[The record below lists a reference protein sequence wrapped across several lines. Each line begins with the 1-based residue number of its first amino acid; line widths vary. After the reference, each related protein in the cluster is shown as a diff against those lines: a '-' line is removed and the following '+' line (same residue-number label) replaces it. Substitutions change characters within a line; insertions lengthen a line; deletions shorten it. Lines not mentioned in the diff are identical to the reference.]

1 MVHAV
6 GVSALAGLWTVCA
19 IGCSDAVKCQ
29 QGSACAVPSSP
40 SEKQADVPQSFES
53 DLSNSDAASGAAATA
68 PVDTAAASGT
78 SGNAATSGTS
88 GSAADL
94 LAGANKVQVLGDRL
108 YAWSQDAGLAVVD
121 MSDPAHLVL
130 LGRRRDLLGA
140 PAVVYTRGDVLFVV
154 FSAGRQVEPTTV
166 LQTGTSSLVVLD
178 AADPTSIRTLSR
190 HDVPGAIDGSRKV
203 GDVLYL
209 VSSDMGSCT
218 NCTGQQSQT
227 AISSF
232 DLSDAHAVQPIDQ
245 RLSADAEG
253 MGSRPPSVTST
264 DRRIYVASA
273 DVDGQGVVGTK
284 LQVIDISDASGH
296 MSAGAVLKVSG
307 QIWNNWQMDE
317 SAGVLRIVT
326 GRTAWNHDAPVRLQ
340 TFRVDSS
347 QALAPL
353 GGTTIDVPDAAYLTS
368 AIFEAS
374 RAYLVTGSLLMVDLS
389 DPAQPSQTASFD
401 LPEAAY
407 QVTPLGDRLV
417 ALGYRGGNA
426 EGRLGLSLLDVSDLR
441 APKLLSHVNFGAQRA
456 VGPDL
461 FASRGTDRDNPP
473 LSILSEAGLIL
484 VPFAGIDYGKD
495 SACFGKMASGVQ
507 LIDLHSDTLQL
518 RGEARVT
525 GTPEG
530 ALVHRDHLVSV
541 GDDRIEAFTIDD
553 RSAPALAASLVT
565 FETVRHVAQLDGG
578 VLARVIF
585 TGDNIPDLELAASA
599 DAGDPNHT
607 LSSLRLVDLI
617 APDPTDACDLSWN
630 VQSVH
635 AQGTRLY
642 IVYQAFF
649 NATHPG
655 VTVQVGVLVIETA
668 DPSAPQLVT
677 NQTVSGD
684 DWRTYYGYQ
693 DVAAPYQEL
702 FVWRGAMLATIEQKF
717 TGENID
723 QPRRLHVLDFS
734 DPQAI
739 QEQTLPLAMP
749 DMYVHLVTFGNT
761 LFASRAQQVDAT
773 HVKYFV
779 DRFDVTTLSAP
790 RILPPINTPGAL
802 LDFDAASGR
811 AITYRAPIDP
821 ASSGV
826 ASLQLSRLV
835 AGGVVQEDN
844 FELSA
849 GQRVQTLAAGDG
861 VMFAMT
867 APGAQ
872 LLLFGGFETGHF
884 KLGQVS
890 AIAGATYD
898 SVELAASGKKALVA
912 GADAAIVDATNI
924 AMPVVR
930 HVPLNPPGWVFQI
943 DLHADR
949 ALLALDSGG
958 VQWVDM

>member
-1 MVHAV
+1 
-6 GVSALAGLWTVCA
+6 
-19 IGCSDAVKCQ
+19 
-29 QGSACAVPSSP
+29 
-40 SEKQADVPQSFES
+40 
-53 DLSNSDAASGAAATA
+53 
-68 PVDTAAASGT
+68 
-78 SGNAATSGTS
+78 
-88 GSAADL
+88 
-94 LAGANKVQVLGDRL
+94 LG
-108 YAWSQDAGLAVVD
+108 Q
-121 MSDPAHLVL
+121 
-130 LGRRRDLLGA
+130 RRDLLGA

-154 FSAGRQVEPTTV
+154 FSAGRQVEPTTA

-178 AADPTSIRTLSR
+178 AADPTAIRTLSR
-190 HDVPGAIDGSRKV
+190 HDVPGAISGSRKV

-209 VSSDMGSCT
+209 VSSDMGSCA
-218 NCTGQQSQT
+218 NCNGQQAQT

-245 RLSADAEG
+245 RLSTDAEG
-253 MGSRPPSVTST
+253 MESRPPNVTST
-264 DRRIYVASA
+264 DQRIYVASA
-273 DVDGQGVVGTK
+273 DVDERGVVGTK

-296 MSAGAVLKVSG
+296 LSAGAVLKVSG

-326 GRTAWNHDAPVRLQ
+326 GRTVWNHDAPVRLQ
-340 TFRVDSS
+340 TFRVASS
-347 QALAPL
+347 QKLAPL
-353 GGTTIDVPDAAYLTS
+353 GETTIDVPDAAYLTS

-374 RAYLVTGSLLMVDLS
+374 RAYLVSGSLLMIDLS
-389 DPAQPSQTASFD
+389 DPAQPSQSASFD

-407 QVTPLGDRLV
+407 QVTPQGDRLL

-456 VGPDL
+456 VGPSL
-461 FASRGTDRDNPP
+461 FASQGIDQGDPP
-473 LSILSEAGLIL
+473 LSILSDAGLIL
-484 VPFAGIDYGKD
+484 VPFAGVDYGKD
-495 SACFGKMASGVQ
+495 SACFGKTASGVQ
-507 LIDLHSDTLQL
+507 LIDLQADSLQL

-530 ALVHRDHLVSV
+530 VLVHRDHYLMSVS
-541 GDDRIEAFTIDD
+541 DDRIEAFAIDD
-553 RSAPALAASLVT
+553 RSAPALATSLVT

-578 VLARVIF
+578 VFARVIF

-599 DAGDPNHT
+599 DANDLDQT

-617 APDPTDACDLSWN
+617 APDPADACDISWS
-630 VQSVH
+630 VQSLH

-642 IVYQAFF
+642 VVYQAFF
-649 NATHPG
+649 KATSPE
-655 VTVQVGVLVIETA
+655 VTIQVGVLVIETV
-668 DPSAPQLVT
+668 DPRAPRLVI

-684 DWRTYYGYQ
+684 DWRTYYGYR
-693 DVAAPYQEL
+693 DVAAPDQEL
-702 FVWRGAMLATIEQKF
+702 FVWRDAMLATIEQKF

-734 DPQAI
+734 DPGAI

-749 DMYVHLVTFGNT
+749 DTYVHLVTFGNT
-761 LFASRAQQVDAT
+761 IFASRAQQVDAT

-811 AITYRAPIDP
+811 AITYRAATDP
-821 ASSGV
+821 AGSGV
-826 ASLQLSRLV
+826 ASLQLARLV
-835 AGGVVQEDN
+835 VGGVVQEDN

-861 VMFAMT
+861 VLFAMT

-884 KLGQVS
+884 ELGHVS
-890 AIAGATYD
+890 AIAGATY
-898 SVELAASGKKALVA
+898 SSIALAASGKKAVVT
-912 GADAAIVDATNI
+912 GADAAIVDATDI
-924 AMPVVR
+924 AMPDVR

-943 DLHADR
+943 DLRADR